1 VNELVG
7 NTYKDEQRADMKQIV
22 EQGLNNAENV
32 YRQIATGGV
41 IPDAVKKSSVYS
53 SAKKRF
59 DDFSMYST
67 MTDNQLSSA
76 I

>member
-1 VNELVG
+1 
-7 NTYKDEQRADMKQIV
+7 MKQIV

-67 MTDNQLSSA
+67 MNDAQL
-76 I
+76 